1 MHLTLICHGATE
13 ATRRAAFPEDEPLK
27 EGSIHE
33 AEAAGRLLAHADRA
47 WTSPALCA
55 RQTAEALA
63 LEANIHAALR
73 ECDYGRWTGLALKNV
88 AASEPDAVALW
99 LSDLSAAPH
108 GGETLADLC
117 RRVSAWIDDTL
128 AGRGHAVAV
137 THASAI
143 RAAVVHVLEAP
154 ATAFWRID
162 IEPLSAVTVTGDGR
176 VRKLR
181 FPASRIQTL

>member
-1 MHLTLICHGATE
+1 MHLTLICHGATG
-13 ATRRAAFPEDEPLK
+13 ATRRAAFPEDEPL
-27 EGSIHE
+27 EEDSVRE

-55 RQTAEALA
+55 RRTAEALA
-63 LEANIHAALR
+63 LEANVQTALR
-73 ECDYGRWTGLALKNV
+73 ECDYGRWSGRALKDV

-108 GGETLADLC
+108 GGETLADLS
-117 RRVSAWIDDTL
+117 RRVSAWIDETL

-137 THASAI
+137 THAPVI

-154 ATAFWRID
+154 AAAFWRID
-162 IEPLSAVTVTGDGR
+162 IAPLSIVTVTGDGR
-176 VRKLR
+176 ARKLR
-181 FPASRIQTL
+181 FPPSRIQTL

>member
-1 MHLTLICHGATE
+1 MHLTLICHGATG
-13 ATRRAAFPEDEPLK
+13 ATRRAAFPKDEPL
-27 EGSIHE
+27 EENSVRE
-33 AEAAGRLLAHADRA
+33 AEAAGRRPAHADRA

-63 LEANIHAALR
+63 LEANVETALR
-73 ECDYGRWTGLALKNV
+73 ECDYGRWSGLALKNV
-88 AASEPDAVALW
+88 TASEPDAVALW

-108 GGETLADLC
+108 GGETLAELS
-117 RRVSAWIDDTL
+117 RRVSGWIDETL
-128 AGRGHAVAV
+128 SGRGHAVAV
-137 THASAI
+137 THASVI

-162 IEPLSAVTVTGDGR
+162 VEPLSIVTVTGDGR

-181 FPASRIQTL
+181 LPPGRIQTP